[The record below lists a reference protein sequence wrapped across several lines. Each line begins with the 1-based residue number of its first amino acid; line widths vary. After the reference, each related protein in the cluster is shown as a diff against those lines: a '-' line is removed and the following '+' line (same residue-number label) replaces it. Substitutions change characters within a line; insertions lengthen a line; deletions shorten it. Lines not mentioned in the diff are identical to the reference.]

1 MPTFA
6 SSSSKSPLLTMR
18 RLLLY
23 VVCPKPRYKCRH
35 LLLCLWDNGKSLC
48 ICFMQTFIRK
58 YDLRIPS
65 KFKSFDLIFQ
75 PHCITIFPRQR
86 RRILEIQYGKS
97 FISKNATSSSGDNC
111 TRRND
116 FWHQREHR
124 IIPHGIWDYCPISC
138 CIKSIFRKQD
148 EVSRKM

>member
-1 MPTFA
+1 
-6 SSSSKSPLLTMR
+6 MR
-18 RLLLY
+18 RLRLPIY
-23 VVCPKPRYKCRH
+23 VSKPRYKCRH

-58 YDLRIPS
+58 YYLRIPS
-65 KFKSFDLIFQ
+65 KFKSFHLIFQ

-111 TRRND
+111 TRD
-116 FWHQREHR
+116 ETFD
-124 IIPHGIWDYCPISC
+124 IIA
-138 CIKSIFRKQD
+138 SIASFLMAFEITVQFHA
-148 EVSRKM
+148 VLNPYFASKMR